1 MRKRTAI
8 FTLRFKMLTART
20 PELSAPKFLL
30 AQNGVRFGKE
40 VGIAIDLGSC
50 RPKSDNFKLKLLT

>member
-1 MRKRTAI
+1 MRLRGASLMEKWKQTTI

-30 AQNGVRFGKE
+30 A
-40 VGIAIDLGSC
+40 
-50 RPKSDNFKLKLLT
+50 